1 MRLQQVV
8 FSILQSAIQ
17 NSHDSDVQM
26 TVHLDVANSQLIFIV
41 VDKGQGIPLSNQ
53 MNLFKM
59 LATIDK
65 PTFNDE
71 LFFNENSQIEMGLI
85 ISKQIIQT
93 NGGKLDFYSEVEV
106 GSTIV
111 FTFDIEINLPSQESI
126 RENSPKFGAT
136 RQNQGSVHLETPMI
150 EIEETYVQ
158 MFNIDEE
165 QGAEIDIS
173 MENSNDQRNSISHSN
188 AEEE

>member
-1 MRLQQVV
+1 
-8 FSILQSAIQ
+8 
-17 NSHDSDVQM
+17 
-26 TVHLDVANSQLIFIV
+26 
-41 VDKGQGIPLSNQ
+41 
-53 MNLFKM
+53 M

-111 FTFDIEINLPSQESI
+111 FTFDIEFNLPSQESA
-126 RENSPKFGAT
+126 RENSPKFGAS
-136 RQNQGSVHLETPMI
+136 RQKQSSMHLQTPVI
-150 EIEETYVQ
+150 DIEETHVQ

-165 QGAEIDIS
+165 QGAEIEIS
-173 MENSNDQRNSISHSN
+173 MENSDGENKSICVSNASNASN
-188 AEEE
+188 AEEEE